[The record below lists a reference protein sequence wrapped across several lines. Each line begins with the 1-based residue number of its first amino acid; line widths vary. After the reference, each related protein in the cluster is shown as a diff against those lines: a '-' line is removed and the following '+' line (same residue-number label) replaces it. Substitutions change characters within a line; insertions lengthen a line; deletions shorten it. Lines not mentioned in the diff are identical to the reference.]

1 MVNLTSKDQQ
11 IYNKILGTKSK
22 VCFHLSSSTTITDF
36 QMMSADAL
44 YAEFAGIPKTSVMAS
59 CEQLLKLVRYITLN
73 RYIAKYL

>member
-22 VCFHLSSSTTITDF
+22 VRPTPSSPSDHADI

-44 YAEFAGIPKTSVMAS
+44 YAEFAGIPKASVMSS
-59 CEQLLKLVRYITLN
+59 CEQLLKLVRQLLLYIHS
-73 RYIAKYL
+73 